1 MLEMQI
7 LLSFSFFY
15 MYSTQ
20 LEKQDIVDRFELLL
34 REENLGLL
42 QKYGE
47 IPLAACLC
55 DWTLNCQTTYT
66 NH

>member
-42 QKYGE
+42 QK
-47 IPLAACLC
+47 
-55 DWTLNCQTTYT
+55 
-66 NH
+66 